1 MITIK
6 VLEDIVSIQFLNQDA
21 KQLILDLQKL
31 NVITVFENQGNINNM
46 TIEIPNWQK
55 ELVNE
60 RLVYA
65 KSHPEALLT
74 WEEIEKELDA

>member
-1 MITIK
+1 MK
-6 VLEDIVSIQFLNQDA
+6 VLDDIVSIQFLNQDA
-21 KQLILDLQKL
+21 KQLILDLQRL
-31 NVITVFENQGNINNM
+31 NVITILENQGNVDKLS
-46 TIEIPNWQK
+46 IEIPNWQK

-60 RLVYA
+60 RLAYA

>member
-1 MITIK
+1 MK
-6 VLEDIVSIQFLNQDA
+6 VLDDIVSIQFLNQDA

-31 NVITVFENQGNINNM
+31 NVITVLENQGNVDNLSIK
-46 TIEIPNWQK
+46 IPNWQK

-60 RLVYA
+60 RLAYA

>member
-1 MITIK
+1 MK
-6 VLEDIVSIQFLNQDA
+6 VLDDIVSIQFLNQDA

-31 NVITVFENQGNINNM
+31 NVITILENQENVDNLS
-46 TIEIPNWQK
+46 IEIPNWQK
-55 ELVNE
+55 EFVNE
-60 RLVYA
+60 RLAYA

>member
-1 MITIK
+1 MK
-6 VLEDIVSIQFLNQDA
+6 VLDDIVSIQFLNQDA

-31 NVITVFENQGNINNM
+31 NVITVLENQGNVDKLS
-46 TIEIPNWQK
+46 IEIPNWQK

-60 RLVYA
+60 RLAYA

-74 WEEIEKELDA
+74 WEEIEKELDT

>member
-1 MITIK
+1 MK
-6 VLEDIVSIQFLNQDA
+6 VLDDIVSIQFLNQDA
-21 KQLILDLQKL
+21 KQLILDLQRL
-31 NVITVFENQGNINNM
+31 NVITILENQGNVDKLS
-46 TIEIPNWQK
+46 IEIPNWQK

>member
-1 MITIK
+1 MK
-6 VLEDIVSIQFLNQDA
+6 VLDDIVSIQFLNQDA

-31 NVITVFENQGNINNM
+31 NVITVLENQGNVDKLS
-46 TIEIPNWQK
+46 IEIPNWQK

-60 RLVYA
+60 RLAYA

>member
-1 MITIK
+1 LITIK